1 MFKNL
6 FIYRV
11 GPDWAADLLAAGAA
25 LEKTAFIPCGATQPI
40 SMGWV
45 PPRGHAHGPLLE
57 SVAGQW
63 LAKLAI
69 EQKVLPGA
77 VVKRRIDEI
86 SAQIEKQTGRKPGKK
101 EKREIKD
108 QAVLDLLPQAFT
120 RDSHIRVW
128 IDPAQRLLMID
139 AASPARADEV
149 VTLLVKSLDGLV
161 VAPLQTALS
170 AAAVMSD
177 WLVSGEPHAAFS
189 VDRECE
195 LKSTDESKA
204 VVRYA
209 RHALDIDEVR
219 QHIAHGKRP
228 TRLAITWMGRVS
240 LVLTETMQLRKLAFL
255 DVTMEDRPH
264 APDADAAFDADAAL
278 ATGELGRLI
287 PDLIDALGGEGTAV
301 G

>member
-6 FIYRV
+6 TLYRI
-11 GPDWAADLLAAGAA
+11 GPDWAPDLLAAGAA
-25 LEKTAFIPCGATQPI
+25 LEKTAFIPCGATQAI
-40 SMGWV
+40 SIGWV
-45 PPRGHAHGPLLE
+45 PPRGHANGPLLE
-57 SVAGQW
+57 SIGGQW

-69 EQKVLPGA
+69 EQKLLPGS
-77 VVKRRIDEI
+77 VVKRRVDDL
-86 SAQIEKQTGRKPGKK
+86 SAHIEKQTGRKPGKR
-101 EKREIKD
+101 EKRDIKD
-108 QAVLDLLPQAFT
+108 QAVLELLPQAFT
-120 RDSHIRVW
+120 RDAQLRVW
-128 IDPAQRLLMID
+128 INPVERLLAID
-139 AASPARADEV
+139 AASAARADEA
-149 VTLLVKSLDGLV
+149 VTLLVKALDNFA
-161 VAPLQTALS
+161 VAPLQTQVS
-170 AAAVMSD
+170 PAAAMSD

-204 VVRYA
+204 AVRYA

-228 TRLAITWMGRVS
+228 TRLAITWQGRVS
-240 LVLTETMQLRKLAFL
+240 LVLTETMQLRKLDFL

-287 PDLIDALGGEGTAV
+287 PDLIDALGGEGAAI

>member
-11 GPDWAADLLAAGAA
+11 GPDWGADLLSAGEA
-25 LEKTAFIPCGATQPI
+25 LEKTAFIPCGTTQPI

-57 SVAGQW
+57 SVGGQW

-287 PDLIDALGGEGTAV
+287 PDLIDALGGEQALTG
-301 G
+301 

>member
-6 FIYRV
+6 TLYRI
-11 GPDWAADLLAAGAA
+11 GPDWAPDLLAAGAA
-25 LEKTAFIPCGATQPI
+25 LEKTAFIPCAATQPI
-40 SMGWV
+40 SIGWV
-45 PPRGHAHGPLLE
+45 PPRGHANGPLLE
-57 SVAGQW
+57 SIGGQW

-69 EQKVLPGA
+69 EQKLLPGS
-77 VVKRRIDEI
+77 VVKRRVDDL
-86 SAQIEKQTGRKPGKK
+86 SAHIEKQTGRKPGKK
-101 EKREIKD
+101 EKRDIKD
-108 QAVLDLLPQAFT
+108 QAVLELLPQAFT
-120 RDSHIRVW
+120 RDAQLRVW
-128 IDPAQRLLMID
+128 INPVERLLAID
-139 AASPARADEV
+139 AASAARADEA
-149 VTLLVKSLDGLV
+149 VTLLVKALDNFA
-161 VAPLQTALS
+161 VAPLQTQVS
-170 AAAVMSD
+170 PAAAMSD

-204 VVRYA
+204 AVRYA

-228 TRLAITWMGRVS
+228 TRLAITWQGRVS
-240 LVLTETMQLRKLAFL
+240 LVLTETMQLRKLDFL

-287 PDLIDALGGEGTAV
+287 PDLIDALGGEGAAI